1 MEKKLAL
8 IFIICAVLIL
18 VLNLLNCSYLPLR
31 SGYSTEMRELD
42 RQSFDLIWNTINDKH
57 YDPEFGGLDWQ
68 GVYNELEPRLKIAKS
83 HSQARD
89 IMWDMITRLE
99 LSHFNIIPAEVSSE
113 IELDHDAENKT
124 GIVGLDV
131 RVIDGQALVTDVFA
145 GYPAHQAGVKQGW
158 EILKINH
165 KETSEKIAGITKEF
179 AGKSVQRYVLASVFK
194 SKLSGVPG
202 HSVNV
207 HFLDENEKTVE
218 KTLTF
223 VPEKGEK
230 HKFGYM
236 PPFLVK
242 VKVDTLENNI
252 GYFSFNAF
260 IDPLTIMTAFN
271 NAIKSFMN
279 LNGVII
285 DVRGNGGGMGEIG
298 LGIAGW
304 FINEKGVKF
313 GTVYFRDNHINL
325 VTNPRAKIFDG
336 PVVIL
341 TDGLSAS
348 AAELFSGGM
357 QDCGRACI
365 VGTPTAGA
373 ALPST
378 IVKCPN
384 GDVFQYAFANYI
396 SASGKRLEGK
406 GVIPDIKVN
415 HTRDALLRGRDN
427 AEIAAIKWI
436 RQQNKPEKTVTN

>member
-8 IFIICAVLIL
+8 IFVTLAIIIFF
-18 VLNLLNCSYLPLR
+18 LNFVNCSYLPLR

-42 RQSFDLIWNTINDKH
+42 RQSFDLIWKTINDKH

-68 GVYNELEPRLKIAKS
+68 GVYNELAPRIKKTKS

-89 IMWDMITRLE
+89 IMWDMISRLE

-131 RVIDGQALVTDVFA
+131 RVIDGQALVTNVFE
-145 GYPAHQAGVKQGW
+145 GYPAHLAGIKQGW
-158 EILKINH
+158 EIINMNN
-165 KETSEKIAGITKEF
+165 KDASEMITGVTKEF
-179 AGKSVQRYVLASVFK
+179 AGKSVQRYVLASVIK

-202 HSVNV
+202 DSVNI
-207 HFLDENEKTVE
+207 HFLDENENTIE
-218 KTLTF
+218 TTLIF
-223 VPEKGEK
+223 VPEKGKK

-242 VKVDTLENNI
+242 VKVDTLDNNI

-260 IDPLTIMTAFN
+260 IDPVKIMTAFN
-271 NAIKSFMN
+271 SAIKSFMDFD
-279 LNGVII
+279 GVII
-285 DVRGNGGGMGEIG
+285 DIRGNGGGMGEIG

-304 FINEKGVKF
+304 FIREKGVKF
-313 GTVYFRDNHINL
+313 GTVYFRNNHINL
-325 VTNPRAKIFDG
+325 VTNPRAKIFEG

-348 AAELFSGGM
+348 ASELFSGGM

-365 VGTPTAGA
+365 IGTPTAGA

-396 SASGKRLEGK
+396 SASGKRLEAK
-406 GVIPDIKVN
+406 GVIPDILVK
-415 HTRDALLRGRDN
+415 HTRQDLLRGRDN
-427 AEIAAIKWI
+427 AVDAAIKWI
-436 RQQNKPEKTVTN
+436 RQQNRI